1 MKRFRTILAFV
12 PRYKRTIIFG
22 FLCLMGSRGIALY
35 LPQILRRA
43 VNEIDRGENLDL
55 SVMGEAALAIIV
67 LSVFLAMFHFGMR
80 WFLITTSRKLERDL
94 RNRIY
99 SHLLT
104 LTSSFFH
111 HRATGDLMSRASSDV
126 EQVRQALGPGVMYIS
141 NTIFMVP
148 IALVLMLG
156 MSAPLTLF
164 SLIPL
169 LGIAVLTKLLA
180 PRMHV
185 HSKRVQE
192 AAADLSTRAQESFAG
207 ARVVKVF
214 AREENEIEEFGKVAG
229 GYLDASMGMA
239 RLRAVLRPSLQA
251 LEGIGSLVLLLVGGR
266 YVGEAELTI
275 GDLLAFF
282 AYQRMLIWPMIAVGW
297 VIALFQR
304 GAAAMALIDEIL
316 AVGPDVRD
324 PDDPIEEGP
333 IRGEIEFRD
342 LTFAYNGSPV
352 LENISVKVPAG
363 TSLAIVGHTG
373 SGKSTLVELL
383 LHMYPVPSGAVFID
397 GVDLNRYALR
407 HLRGAI
413 GYVPQET
420 VLFSNTLR
428 ANITF
433 GLDHATEEEV
443 VAAAARSRLS
453 ADLEDLPKGFDTMLG
468 ERGVNLSGGQKQR
481 AALARAIIRN
491 PPILILDDSFSSV
504 DTGTEEEIL
513 RELREV
519 MRERTTILISHR
531 VSTVQNADRIIVL
544 EEGRI
549 VEAGSHAELL
559 GLGGNYAEMER
570 LQRLE
575 DELESLK

>member
-12 PRYKRTIIFG
+12 PRYKRSIILG
-22 FLCLMGSRGIALY
+22 FICLAGSRGIALY

-43 VNEIDRGENLDL
+43 VNEVDRGLSLDL
-55 SVMGEAALAIIV
+55 TLMRDAALAIVGLSAV
-67 LSVFLAMFHFGMR
+67 LAVFHFGMR
-80 WFLITTSRKLERDL
+80 WFLITTSRRLERDL
-94 RNRIY
+94 RNLIY
-99 SHLLT
+99 RHLLT

-111 HRATGDLMSRASSDV
+111 HRSTGDLMSRASADV

-156 MSAPLTLF
+156 MSVPLTLL

-169 LGIAVLTKLLA
+169 LGIAVITKTLA

-229 GYLDASMGMA
+229 QYLEASMGMA
-239 RLRAVLRPSLQA
+239 RLRAMLRQSLQA
-251 LEGIGSLVLLLVGGR
+251 LEGIGSLILLLVGGR
-266 YVGEAELTI
+266 YVGGGELQI

-304 GAAAMALIDEIL
+304 GAAAMARIDEIL
-316 AVGPDVRD
+316 EVEPVVSD
-324 PDDPIEEGP
+324 PEVPIEKGP
-333 IRGEIEFRD
+333 IRGEIEFRN
-342 LTFAYNGSPV
+342 LTFAYNGEAV
-352 LENISVKVPAG
+352 LTDINVKVPAG
-363 TSLAIVGHTG
+363 TSLAIIGHTG
-373 SGKSTLVELL
+373 AGKSSLVEVLL
-383 LHMYPVPSGAVFID
+383 RMYPVAPDSVLID
-397 GVDLNRYALR
+397 GVDINRYALQ

-420 VLFSNTLR
+420 LLFSDTLR
-428 ANITF
+428 ENIAF
-433 GLDHATEEEV
+433 GMDDATEEEV
-443 VAAAARSRLS
+443 VAAATRSRLS
-453 ADLEDLPKGFDTMLG
+453 ADIEDLPRGYDTILG

-481 AALARAIIRN
+481 TALARAIIRN

-504 DTGTEEEIL
+504 DTGTEAEIL
-513 RELREV
+513 RELKTV
-519 MRERTTILISHR
+519 MSERTTILIGHR
-531 VSTVQNADRIIVL
+531 VSTVQSADRIIVL
-544 EEGRI
+544 SEGRI
-549 VEAGSHAELL
+549 VEQGTHQELL
-559 GLGGNYAEMER
+559 ARGGQYAETER

-575 DELESLK
+575 EELESFD